1 MSQIPN
7 LSKTKFVRLLLA
19 ISLLVS
25 GIGIG
30 SAVTQLY
37 SKETHTSRSS
47 TEEIS
52 QNNAKA
58 IAQSLR
64 GKLRL
69 QDEQVEMV
77 ERTIDQRIKALA
89 AIRSELNARVANEHK
104 QLADEMRLILNDDQF
119 AKWVIHFEEIRRRRT
134 DGKAYR

>member
-1 MSQIPN
+1 MSQILN
-7 LSKTKFVRLLLA
+7 LSKTKMVRMLLA

-37 SKETHTSRSS
+37 PKETHAIRSS

-52 QNNAKA
+52 QNNAMA

-69 QDEQVEMV
+69 QD
-77 ERTIDQRIKALA
+77 
-89 AIRSELNARVANEHK
+89 
-104 QLADEMRLILNDDQF
+104 
-119 AKWVIHFEEIRRRRT
+119 
-134 DGKAYR
+134 

>member
-1 MSQIPN
+1 MMSQIPN
-7 LSKTKFVRLLLA
+7 LSKTKMVRMLLA

-30 SAVTQLY
+30 LAVTQLY
-37 SKETHTSRSS
+37 SKE

-64 GKLRL
+64 EERRL
-69 QDEQVEMV
+69 QDELVEMV
-77 ERTIDQRIKALA
+77 ERTIDLKVKALA
-89 AIRSELNARVANEHK
+89 AIRSELNTRVANEHK
-104 QLADEMRLILNDDQF
+104 
-119 AKWVIHFEEIRRRRT
+119 
-134 DGKAYR
+134 